1 MSRKFSTRTVC
12 LNIKKIDVAFELLH
26 GLWRWDHWLKV
37 INKRVFCSFCYSFL
51 RPWTYRDQYA
61 VRGKR
66 QNWHLEHWYWLYHHL
81 FCHRSVFTRHKICLT
96 ARFSRFIH
104 TYEHGRKDRIEY
116 FFKNN
121 TIVHYAAMTKNSLNH
136 EFITRKQTSF
146 LVSVTIRSS
155 LLVTTFFFMAILRQ
169 LNILYIDQ
177 QQSFLSWFRV
187 Y

>member
-1 MSRKFSTRTVC
+1 M
-12 LNIKKIDVAFELLH
+12 
-26 GLWRWDHWLKV
+26 

-66 QNWHLEHWYWLYHHL
+66 QNWHLEHWYWLCHHL
-81 FCHRSVFTRHKICLT
+81 FCHRSVFTRHNICLI

-116 FFKNN
+116 FFFLNN
-121 TIVHYAAMTKNSLNH
+121 TITICVRSTSIKLPIVHYAATTKNSLNH

-146 LVSVTIRSS
+146 LVSVAIRSS
-155 LLVTTFFFMAILRQ
+155 LLVTRFFFMAISRQ
-169 LNILYIDQ
+169 LNMLYIDQ
-177 QQSFLSWFRV
+177 QQSFLSWFSV